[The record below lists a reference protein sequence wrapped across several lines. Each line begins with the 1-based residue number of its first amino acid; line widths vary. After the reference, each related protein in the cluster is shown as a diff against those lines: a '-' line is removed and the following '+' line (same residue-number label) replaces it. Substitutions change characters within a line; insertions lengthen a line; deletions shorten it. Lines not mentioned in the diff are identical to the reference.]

1 MFTPKHIS
9 HGRYQTTDIQAELKK
24 KKKKTWQ
31 EDERNNGYMLCVSF
45 GWGIFLIETGFQY
58 SSMNVETLK
67 YVQGE
72 GNGEMPQ
79 TPPDSTC
86 FQCDTPPA
94 PP

>member
-1 MFTPKHIS
+1 
-9 HGRYQTTDIQAELKK
+9 
-24 KKKKTWQ
+24 
-31 EDERNNGYMLCVSF
+31 MLCVSF

-58 SSMNVETLK
+58 SSMNAETLK

-86 FQCDTPPA
+86 FQCERPPPPPA
-94 PP
+94 LKSEVLLNQLIGFCQAAQVSSIMY